1 MAKANVNDIALF
13 FIALAQDAGEQL
25 THMKLQKLLY
35 YAQAWFVGTF
45 GEPLFDGK
53 IEAWKHGPVCP
64 EIYQQYK
71 QFHNN
76 EIPFP
81 EECDNEAGCMA
92 IVETTLPP
100 DIIAFL
106 NSIADD
112 YMNYTAYQLR
122 AMTHK
127 EQPWIDASRYRDEI
141 SVEAIHKYYGE
152 LVVEDEELAEIEAGQ
167 RAVQT
172 GCGVEWIPGMFS

>member
-1 MAKANVNDIALF
+1 MARVSVKDVALF

-53 IEAWKHGPVCP
+53 IEAWTHGPVCP

-71 QFHNN
+71 QYHNN

-81 EECDNEAGCMA
+81 EDCDSVDGCMA
-92 IVETTLPP
+92 IVKPTLPT
-100 DIIAFL
+100 DVIDFL
-106 NSIADD
+106 NSLADD

-122 AMTHK
+122 TMTHN
-127 EQPWIDASRYRDEI
+127 EQPWIDASKYNGEI
-141 SVEAIHKYYGE
+141 SVDSMRKFYGE
-152 LVVEDEELAEIEAGQ
+152 LVVEDKELAEIEAGQ
-167 RAVQT
+167 RAIQD
-172 GCGVEWIPGMFS
+172 GCYTEWTPGMFS